1 MASMHEHLSMINFIN
16 NWNNM
21 TTDYNIGF
29 SGIAGFYKSK
39 G

>member
-1 MASMHEHLSMINFIN
+1 MASMHEHLSVLISLN

-29 SGIAGFYKSK
+29 LESDIFIEVK